1 MTPRLT
7 RATFVVFLLLT
18 LGVAANAIFMQ
29 TGQNGAGESRIAQER
44 ARQAAEAERARR
56 LAIGKATPPP
66 MAQAVT
72 PAGPA
77 KDNVAAET
85 KKPETPARPEKAG
98 VKEPPVPARLSGL
111 RSENFNIAVLK
122 VDGANDPQ
130 NGDGA
135 PETVRAIQ
143 RELLQRQYG
152 PIAQD
157 GVPNLATRAAIL
169 AFEKDHGFALT
180 GEANEALL
188 KRILMG
194 ASADRGEA
202 ANAGK
207 VKTSQAEH
215 VIRTVQ
221 QSLVA
226 LGYQPGKIDGRTG
239 DETVRAIREF
249 EMDQGAAPTGR
260 VSADLVARLGR
271 VAGAGKLTPAR

>member
-7 RATFVVFLLLT
+7 RATFGVFLLLT

-29 TGQNGAGESRIAQER
+29 TSETGAGEARIAQER
-44 ARQAAEAERARR
+44 ARLAAEAERARR
-56 LAIGKATPPP
+56 LAIGKASQPP
-66 MAQAVT
+66 MAQVVG
-72 PAGPA
+72 PVVPA
-77 KDNVAAET
+77 KESAAAEA
-85 KKPETPARPEKAG
+85 KKPGAKET
-98 VKEPPVPARLSGL
+98 PVPARLSGL

-130 NGDGA
+130 NGDGSA
-135 PETVRAIQ
+135 DTVRAIQ
-143 RELLQRQYG
+143 RELISRQYG

-180 GEANEALL
+180 GEANEAFL

-194 ASADRGEA
+194 ASADRAEA

-207 VKTSQAEH
+207 VKTAQAEQ

-221 QSLVA
+221 QSLVG

-239 DETVRAIREF
+239 EETVRAIREF
-249 EMDQGAAPTGR
+249 EMDQGAVPTGR